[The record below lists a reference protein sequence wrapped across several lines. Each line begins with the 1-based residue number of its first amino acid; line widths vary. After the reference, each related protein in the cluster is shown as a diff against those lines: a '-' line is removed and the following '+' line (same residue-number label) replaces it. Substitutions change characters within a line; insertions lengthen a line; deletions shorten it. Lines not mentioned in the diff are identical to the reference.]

1 MLVVHNQ
8 RREDVLNRAGEV
20 WELNV
25 LPQGSCIVVLLGWIV
40 TDPKDRE
47 LPVALAIWSEI
58 SYVPVGD
65 VGPWDP
71 AYFEK
76 RYDTRRIA

>member
-1 MLVVHNQ
+1 MVHDR
-8 RREDVLNRAGEV
+8 RREVALSRAGEV

-25 LPQGSCIVVLLGWIV
+25 LPQGTCLVVLLGWTV
-40 TDPKDRE
+40 TDTKERE

-58 SYVPVGD
+58 SFVPVGD

-76 RYDTRRIA
+76 RHDTRRIA